1 MNEDTNKVKGISEE
15 EIKNELKATKMQ
27 EKKKEE
33 EKAKKSKNRMYI
45 VLLFLLLTAMLGYI
59 FLEENT

>member
-27 EKKKEE
+27 ERRR
-33 EKAKKSKNRMYI
+33 KSK
-45 VLLFLLLTAMLGYI
+45 
-59 FLEENT
+59 EK

>member
-1 MNEDTNKVKGISEE
+1 MNEDTNKVKEISEE

-33 EKAKKSKNRMYI
+33 EKAKKSKH
-45 VLLFLLLTAMLGYI
+45 F
-59 FLEENT
+59 F

>member
-33 EKAKKSKNRMYI
+33 EKAAPAPKPEDI
-45 VLLFLLLTAMLGYI
+45 VLLEEIRDLLK
-59 FLEENT
+59 EKK